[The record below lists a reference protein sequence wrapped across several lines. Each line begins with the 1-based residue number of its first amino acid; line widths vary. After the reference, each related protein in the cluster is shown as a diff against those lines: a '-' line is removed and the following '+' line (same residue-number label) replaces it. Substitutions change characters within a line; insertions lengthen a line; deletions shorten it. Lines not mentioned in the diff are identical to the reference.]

1 MCLEPCKVDLK
12 ELKEELYKPEEEDES
27 GKEEP

>member
-1 MCLEPCKVDLK
+1 MYPELYKVDLK
-12 ELKEELYKPEEEDES
+12 ELKEELYKLKEEDEL

>member
-12 ELKEELYKPEEEDES
+12 ELKEELYKPKEEDELRK
-27 GKEEP
+27 KEP